1 MAHDFLEIAGLT
13 DVGKVRQ
20 FSEDNIGIDDP
31 AISREHAA
39 ILQHG
44 DVIDAGEQKFEFRQ
58 D

>member
-20 FSEDNIGIDDP
+20 FSEDNVVIDDP

-44 DVIDAGEQKFEFRQ
+44 DVIDAREEKFEFRQ